1 MITLYST
8 PTCAPCKQIKSW
20 LEERGLA
27 YEMGDVDKMF
37 LVTGHMSV
45 PTVVWGEIIINGFRP
60 QLMQKLYEGT
70 KPQKAESI

>member
-1 MITLYST
+1 M
-8 PTCAPCKQIKSW
+8 
-20 LEERGLA
+20 A